1 MLERLK
7 TRLAPGDELE
17 DWCLWVSMNTEN
29 DNTAVWVERKFDVP
43 TSGKWVSENVFSIP
57 AFSKSE
63 GQSSPGLIVFE
74 RTPLEGVDDEIEK
87 YVIYQISIDTE
98 LIPLILGNIVSSTIA
113 HGSVTSSKH
122 YLPLNGDT
130 TSPVCWSS
138 TGLTTRIRKIRET

>member
-1 MLERLK
+1 MLDRLK
-7 TRLAPGDELE
+7 ARLAPGDELE

-43 TSGKWVSENVFSIP
+43 TSGNWVSENVFSIP

-98 LIPLILGNIVSSTIA
+98 LIPLILGNIVSLTIA
-113 HGSVTSSKH
+113 HGFVTSSRH

-130 TSPVCWSS
+130 TYRVSWSS
-138 TGLTTRIRKIRET
+138 TGLKTRMRRRQET